1 MPDRNGDRLRTAAD
15 AEELMWAVYRQGGTL
30 SLWLDS
36 AAAPDGLDAF
46 LRAAAE
52 VGNRCLPLLEP
63 PLF

>member
-1 MPDRNGDRLRTAAD
+1 
-15 AEELMWAVYRQGGTL
+15 MWAVYRQGGTL

-36 AAAPDGLDAF
+36 AATPDGLDAF